1 MMKKY
6 IALFAA
12 VLALVLVCS
21 CASAAGIAVS
31 KRGVDANTELDKNVT
46 NVLFLMQDGGVTDT
60 MMLASINS
68 RTGRSVMTRI
78 DCDLIVNVPEVGEVP
93 LGEVYELGDKR
104 SKGFLAARTVNQL
117 LGLNISTYI
126 ALDMAMLPELV
137 EKIGVLNMS
146 YDAEEAAAM
155 GTWEGI
161 NELEGEKVLDYVRLK
176 LESDA
181 PTRSRSYDALMQ
193 MLYQALHSGDIMG
206 MVGLGGKLLESM
218 DTNLNAMAAV
228 TMVSAVQGGTDRREV
243 ALPMAEHTL
252 TEQPLTADQ
261 QAMKA
266 LLHKEIYE

>member
-6 IALFAA
+6 MAL
-12 VLALVLVCS
+12 LALVLALTFACG
-21 CASAAGIAVS
+21 CALAADIAVG
-31 KRGVDANTELDKNVT
+31 KRDLAVNTELDKSVS
-46 NVLFLMQDGGVTDT
+46 NVLFLMQDEGVTHT

-78 DCDLIVNVPEVGEVP
+78 DCDLIVNVPEVGDVA
-93 LGEVYELGDKR
+93 LGEVYSLGNKK
-104 SKGFLAARTVNQL
+104 SKGFLAARTINQL
-117 LGLNISTYI
+117 LGLNVSTYI
-126 ALDMAMLPELV
+126 ALDMARLPALV
-137 EKIGVLNMS
+137 DAVGVLNMQ
-146 YDAEEAAAM
+146 YDAYEAAAM
-155 GTWEGI
+155 GTWEGV
-161 NELEGEKVLDYVRLK
+161 NELTGDMVLDYVRLE
-176 LESDA
+176 LDTDDPA
-181 PTRSRSYDALMQ
+181 RSRGYDALMQ